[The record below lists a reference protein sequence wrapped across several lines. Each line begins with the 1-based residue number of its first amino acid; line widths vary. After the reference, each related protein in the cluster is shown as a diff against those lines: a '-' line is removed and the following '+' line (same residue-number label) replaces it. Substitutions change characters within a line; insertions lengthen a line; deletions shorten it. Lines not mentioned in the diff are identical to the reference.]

1 MLALTA
7 VISTLHLTGA
17 VPVADGDYLVVP
29 FDVPAGTVEFALAAR
44 RRLGLQHPR
53 LGAVT
58 GPTASAAGAAATDE
72 SRS

>member
-29 FDVPAGTVEFALAAR
+29 FDVPAGTVEFALAHDDGSDFQI
-44 RRLGLQHPR
+44 LDWGC
-53 LGAVT
+53 G
-58 GPTASAAGAAATDE
+58 GPTASAAGAAA
-72 SRS
+72 